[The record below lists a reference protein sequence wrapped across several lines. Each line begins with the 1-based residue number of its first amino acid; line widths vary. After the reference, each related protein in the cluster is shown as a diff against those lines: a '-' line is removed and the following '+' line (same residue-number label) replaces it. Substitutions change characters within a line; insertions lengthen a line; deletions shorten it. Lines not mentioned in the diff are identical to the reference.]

1 MQESINYFFL
11 LIGRVKNI
19 RWDLS
24 SKNFI
29 LVSKSLIFYNAR
41 NDSTKL
47 NKFLLKLSNQSHIKK
62 TINKIITP
70 WYSIPL
76 IDRWLLGQII
86 PPMLFAISAFTVIS
100 LSVGVMFDLIRKV
113 VEYGLPL
120 FLALKVIFFSLPSFL
135 VLSFPMAVLLSTLL
149 AYGKLSSNSEL
160 LALKSLGI
168 KTSRIISPA
177 IALSIFMTGLTFYFN
192 DNLVPASNKL
202 AEVTLRAGIGSSF
215 SGEQGKDN
223 IMFSRYGSRI
233 NSSNKKPTKI
243 NTYLTHIFYASWYE
257 NNIME
262 GVTVLDFSREDFQQI
277 LKAKNGKFDKKS
289 SSWIFSDGS
298 IVSIDPSGQT
308 TNIQFKEYTYPFVE
322 GPMELAK
329 VPKDANEM
337 TLKQAIQAEKIY
349 EKTGNIKEVRRIK
362 VRIQEKFTL
371 PFACLVFGLIGSSLG
386 SKSNLRSSKSQ
397 GFGLSVILIL
407 IYYVMSFLFSS
418 LGVKGILPPIFA
430 AWLPVLISLGG
441 GIYLLR
447 KSSSF

>member
-1 MQESINYFFL
+1 M
-11 LIGRVKNI
+11 
-19 RWDLS
+19 
-24 SKNFI
+24 
-29 LVSKSLIFYNAR
+29 
-41 NDSTKL
+41 
-47 NKFLLKLSNQSHIKK
+47 KLSNQSLIKK
-62 TINKIITP
+62 TFNKVISP
-70 WYSIPL
+70 WYLLPL

-86 PPMLFAISAFTVIS
+86 PPMIFAISAFTVIS
-100 LSVGVMFDLIRKV
+100 LSVGVMFDLIRKI
-113 VEYGLPL
+113 VEFGLPL
-120 FLALKVIFFSLPSFL
+120 FLALKVLFFSLPSFL

-202 AEVTLRAGIGSSF
+202 AEMTLRAGIGSSF
-215 SGEQGKDN
+215 SSEQGKGN

-233 NSSNKKPTKI
+233 SASNKKATKT

-257 NNIME
+257 NDIME

-277 LKAKNGKFDKKS
+277 LKAKNGVFDRKS
-289 SSWIFSDGS
+289 SSWKFSDGN

-349 EKTGNIKEVRRIK
+349 EKTGNLKEIRRIK

-418 LGVKGILPPIFA
+418 FGVKGILPPIFA
-430 AWLPVLISLGG
+430 AWLPVLISLGS

-447 KSSSF
+447 KASSF

>member
-1 MQESINYFFL
+1 MK
-11 LIGRVKNI
+11 V
-19 RWDLS
+19 
-24 SKNFI
+24 
-29 LVSKSLIFYNAR
+29 
-41 NDSTKL
+41 
-47 NKFLLKLSNQSHIKK
+47 SNQSLIKK
-62 TINKIITP
+62 AINKIISP
-70 WYSIPL
+70 WYLFPL
-76 IDRWLLGQII
+76 IDRWVLGQII
-86 PPMLFAISAFTVIS
+86 PPMVFAISAFTVIS
-100 LSVGVMFDLIRKV
+100 LSVGVMFDLIRKI
-113 VEYGLPL
+113 VEFGLPL
-120 FLALKVIFFSLPSFL
+120 FLALKVLFFSLPSFL

-202 AEVTLRAGIGSSF
+202 AETTLRAGIGSSF
-215 SGEQGKDN
+215 STEQGKDN

-233 NSSNKKPTKI
+233 NASNKKPTKT

-277 LKAKNGKFDKKS
+277 LKAKNGRFDKKS

-308 TNIQFKEYTYPFVE
+308 TNIQFNEYTYPFVE

-337 TLKQAIQAEKIY
+337 TLKQAMQAEKIY
-349 EKTGNIKEVRRIK
+349 EKTGNLKEVRRIK

-386 SKSNLRSSKSQ
+386 CKSNLRSSKSQ

-407 IYYVMSFLFSS
+407 IYYVMSFVFSS
-418 LGVKGILPPIFA
+418 FGVKGILPPIFA

>member
-1 MQESINYFFL
+1 M
-11 LIGRVKNI
+11 
-19 RWDLS
+19 
-24 SKNFI
+24 
-29 LVSKSLIFYNAR
+29 
-41 NDSTKL
+41 
-47 NKFLLKLSNQSHIKK
+47 KLSNQSIIKK
-62 TINKIITP
+62 NINKIITP

-76 IDRWLLGQII
+76 IDRWLLGQMI
-86 PPMLFAISAFTVIS
+86 PPMIFAISAFTVIS
-100 LSVGVMFDLIRKV
+100 LSVGVLFDLIRKI

-120 FLALKVIFFSLPSFL
+120 FLALKVLFFSLPSFL
-135 VLSFPMAVLLSTLL
+135 VLSFPMAVLLTTLL

-168 KTSRIISPA
+168 KTTRIISPA
-177 IALSIFMTGLTFYFN
+177 IALSVFMTGLTFYFN
-192 DNLVPASNKL
+192 DNLVPTSNKL
-202 AEVTLRAGIGSSF
+202 AETTLRAGIGSSF
-215 SGEQGKDN
+215 SGEEGKDN

-233 NSSNKKPTKI
+233 NSSNKPTKI

-277 LKAKNGKFDKKS
+277 LKAKTGKFDKKS

-298 IVSIDPSGQT
+298 ILSIDSGGQT

-349 EKTGNIKEVRRIK
+349 KKTGNLKEIRRIK

-418 LGVKGILPPIFA
+418 FGVKGILPPIFA

>member
-1 MQESINYFFL
+1 MKLPN
-11 LIGRVKNI
+11 
-19 RWDLS
+19 
-24 SKNFI
+24 
-29 LVSKSLIFYNAR
+29 KSLF
-41 NDSTKL
+41 KP
-47 NKFLLKLSNQSHIKK
+47 
-62 TINKIITP
+62 TINKIISP

-100 LSVGVMFDLIRKV
+100 LSVGVMFDLIRKI

-120 FLALKVIFFSLPSFL
+120 FLALKVLFFSLPSFL

-168 KTSRIISPA
+168 KTARIISPA
-177 IALSIFMTGLTFYFN
+177 LALSIFMTGLTFYFN
-192 DNLVPASNKL
+192 DNLVPKSNKL
-202 AEVTLRAGIGSSF
+202 AETTLRAGIGSSF
-215 SGEQGKDN
+215 SEEKGKEN

-233 NSSNKKPTKI
+233 NSITKKPTK
-243 NTYLTHIFYASWYE
+243 NNSKLTHIFYSQWYE
-257 NNIME
+257 NKIMKN
-262 GVTVLDFSREDFQQI
+262 VTVLDFSREDFQQI
-277 LKAKNGKFDKKS
+277 LKAKTGKFDKKS

-298 IVSIDPSGQT
+298 ILSIDSGGQT

-349 EKTGNIKEVRRIK
+349 KKTGNLKEIRRIK

-407 IYYVMSFLFSS
+407 IYYVMSFIFSS

-447 KSSSF
+447 KSSSL

>member
-1 MQESINYFFL
+1 M
-11 LIGRVKNI
+11 
-19 RWDLS
+19 
-24 SKNFI
+24 
-29 LVSKSLIFYNAR
+29 
-41 NDSTKL
+41 T
-47 NKFLLKLSNQSHIKK
+47 LSNQSLIKK
-62 TINKIITP
+62 TINKIISP
-70 WYSIPL
+70 WYLLPL
-76 IDRWLLGQII
+76 IDRWVLGQII
-86 PPMLFAISAFTVIS
+86 PPMIFAISAFTVIS
-100 LSVGVMFDLIRKV
+100 LSVGVMFDLIRKI
-113 VEYGLPL
+113 VEFGLPL
-120 FLALKVIFFSLPSFL
+120 FLALKVLFFSLPSFL

-168 KTSRIISPA
+168 KTSRIIFPA

-192 DNLVPASNKL
+192 DNLVPTSNKL
-202 AEVTLRAGIGSSF
+202 AETTLRGGIGSSF
-215 SGEQGKDN
+215 SAEQGKDN

-233 NSSNKKPTKI
+233 NASNKKPTKI
-243 NTYLTHIFYASWYE
+243 NTYLTHIFYASWFE
-257 NNIME
+257 NNIMK
-262 GVTVLDFSREDFQQI
+262 GVTVLDFSREDLQQI
-277 LKAKNGKFDKKS
+277 LKAKTGTFDKKS

-298 IVSIDPSGQT
+298 IVTIDPSGQT

-322 GPMELAK
+322 GPLELAK

-349 EKTGNIKEVRRIK
+349 EKTGNLKEVRRIK

-418 LGVKGILPPIFA
+418 FGVKGILPPIFA
-430 AWLPVLISLGG
+430 AWSPVLISLGG